1 MDDKKLNGT
10 LNEYVSSTENSREK
24 ILGGV
29 RLEKRA
35 QKSKPSRTAL
45 IVFASALC
53 SILLI
58 FCIAFPI
65 AVYGDIFQSN
75 GDTPNYDAFYHGIG
89 EKEYYSENVQSL
101 DEFSTKYGIT
111 AFIPTRTEAEGDFWY
126 SFKYYYSKKDEEAKY
141 ANIHYYIYDETVID
155 ICLYVLPKNVAR
167 PSTFFNPTILNST
180 TTWRDYTVA
189 YYEQYDDVNGWLDT
203 FALFEDDDYYYYIS
217 THIDPPFTV
226 TEMLDWLY
234 A

>member
-1 MDDKKLNGT
+1 MDDRKLKET

-35 QKSKPSRTAL
+35 QKNKTFRTPL
-45 IVFASALC
+45 IAFASVVC
-53 SILLI
+53 SILLVI
-58 FCIAFPI
+58 CIAVPI
-65 AVYGDIFQSN
+65 AFVNNNLPGSGD
-75 GDTPNYDAFYHGIG
+75 GDSTLYHGVG
-89 EKEYYSENVQSL
+89 EKEYISESVQSL

-126 SFKYYYSKKDEEAKY
+126 SFKYYYSKKDKEAKY
-141 ANIHYYIYDETVID
+141 AEIHYYVYDKTVID

-167 PSTFFNPTILNST
+167 PATFFNPTILNST

-189 YYEQYDDVNGWLDT
+189 YYEQYDDGNGWLDT

>member
-1 MDDKKLNGT
+1 MDDRKLNET

-24 ILGGV
+24 ILGEV
-29 RLEKRA
+29 RLEKRT
-35 QKSKPSRTAL
+35 QKNKTFRTPL
-45 IVFASALC
+45 IAFASALC

-65 AVYGDIFQSN
+65 ALSNDQLVGNSKNDVY
-75 GDTPNYDAFYHGIG
+75 YRGIG
-89 EKEYYSENVQSL
+89 EKEYRSEKVQSL
-101 DEFSTKYGIT
+101 DEFSTVYGFN
-111 AFIPTRTEAEGDFWY
+111 ALIPTRTEAEGDFWY
-126 SFKYYYSKKDEEAKY
+126 SFKCYQSKKYEDAKY
-141 ANIHYYIYDETVID
+141 ADIHYYVYDETVID
-155 ICLYVLPKNVAR
+155 ICLYVLPKNVER
-167 PSTFFNPTILNST
+167 PIIFFNPIILNST

-189 YYEQYDDVNGWLDT
+189 YYEQYDDGNGWLDT

>member
-1 MDDKKLNGT
+1 MDDRKLNET

-29 RLEKRA
+29 RLEKRT
-35 QKSKPSRTAL
+35 QKNKTFRAPL
-45 IVFASALC
+45 IAFASALC

-65 AVYGDIFQSN
+65 AISNDKLVGNSKTDVY
-75 GDTPNYDAFYHGIG
+75 YRGIG
-89 EKEYYSENVQSL
+89 EKEYHSEKVQSL
-101 DEFSTKYGIT
+101 DEFSTVYGFN
-111 AFIPTRTEAEGDFWY
+111 ALIPTRTEAEGDFGY
-126 SFKYYYSKKDEEAKY
+126 SFKCYQSKKYEDAKY
-141 ANIHYYIYDETVID
+141 AEIHYFIYDETVID
-155 ICLYVLPKNVAR
+155 ICLYILPQNVER
-167 PSTFFNPTILNST
+167 PIPFFNPIILNST

-189 YYEQYDDVNGWLDT
+189 YYEQYDDGNGWLDT

>member
-1 MDDKKLNGT
+1 MDDRKLNET

-35 QKSKPSRTAL
+35 QKSKPSRTAM
-45 IVFASALC
+45 IAFVSALC

-65 AVYGDIFQSN
+65 AVYGDILQSN
-75 GDTPNYDAFYHGIG
+75 GDTPYDDTFYNGIG
-89 EKEYYSENVQSL
+89 EKEYYSEKVQSL
-101 DEFSTKYGIT
+101 DEFSTIYGFN
-111 AFIPTRTEAEGDFWY
+111 ALIPTRTEAEGDFWY
-126 SFKYYYSKKDEEAKY
+126 SFKCYQSKKYEDARY
-141 ANIHYYIYDETVID
+141 ADIHYYIYDETVID
-155 ICLYVLPKNVAR
+155 ICLYVLPKNVER
-167 PSTFFNPTILNST
+167 PIIFFNPIILNST

-189 YYEQYDDVNGWLDT
+189 YYEQYDDGNGWLDT
-203 FALFEDDDYYYYIS
+203 FALFEDVDYYYYVS

>member
-1 MDDKKLNGT
+1 MDNRKLNDT

-24 ILGGV
+24 ILGVV

-35 QKSKPSRTAL
+35 QKSKPSRTTKIA
-45 IVFASALC
+45 FASALC

-65 AVYGDIFQSN
+65 AVYGDILQSN
-75 GDTPNYDAFYHGIG
+75 GDTKYDHSLYHGVG
-89 EKEYYSENVQSL
+89 EKEYYSEKVQSL
-101 DEFSTKYGIT
+101 DEFSTVYGFN
-111 AFIPTRTEAEGDFWY
+111 ALIPTRTEAEGDFWY
-126 SFKYYYSKKDEEAKY
+126 SFRCFQSKKYEDAKY
-141 ANIHYYIYDETVID
+141 ADIHYYVYDETVID
-155 ICLYVLPKNVAR
+155 ICLYILPKNVER
-167 PSTFFNPTILNST
+167 PIPFFDPIILNST

-189 YYEQYDDVNGWLDT
+189 YYEQYDDGNGWLDT
-203 FALFEDDDYYYYIS
+203 FALFEDDDYYYYVS

>member
-1 MDDKKLNGT
+1 MDDRKLNET

-35 QKSKPSRTAL
+35 QKNKTFRTPL
-45 IVFASALC
+45 IAFASVVC
-53 SILLI
+53 SILLVI
-58 FCIAFPI
+58 CIAFPI
-65 AVYGDIFQSN
+65 AFVNNNLPGSGD
-75 GDTPNYDAFYHGIG
+75 GDSTLYHGVG
-89 EKEYYSENVQSL
+89 EKEYYNEKVQSL
-101 DEFSTKYGIT
+101 DEFSTVYGFN
-111 AFIPTRTEAEGDFWY
+111 ALIPTRTEAEGNFWY

-141 ANIHYYIYDETVID
+141 AQIHYYVYDETVID

-167 PSTFFNPTILNST
+167 PATFFNPIILNGT

-189 YYEQYDDVNGWLDT
+189 YYEQYDDGNGWLDT
-203 FALFEDDDYYYYIS
+203 FALFEDGDYYYYIS

>member
-1 MDDKKLNGT
+1 MDDRKLNET

-35 QKSKPSRTAL
+35 QKSKPSRTAM
-45 IVFASALC
+45 IVFAGALC

-65 AVYGDIFQSN
+65 AIYGDIFQSN
-75 GDTPNYDAFYHGIG
+75 GDTPNYDTFYHGIG
-89 EKEYYSENVQSL
+89 EKEYYSEKVQSL

-126 SFKYYYSKKDEEAKY
+126 SFKYYYSKKIKKR
-141 ANIHYYIYDETVID
+141 NMRRFIITSMIK
-155 ICLYVLPKNVAR
+155 P
-167 PSTFFNPTILNST
+167 
-180 TTWRDYTVA
+180 
-189 YYEQYDDVNGWLDT
+189 
-203 FALFEDDDYYYYIS
+203 
-217 THIDPPFTV
+217 
-226 TEMLDWLY
+226 
-234 A
+234 

>member
-1 MDDKKLNGT
+1 MDDRKLNET

-35 QKSKPSRTAL
+35 QKNKTFRTPL
-45 IVFASALC
+45 IAFASVVC
-53 SILLI
+53 SILLVI
-58 FCIAFPI
+58 CIAFPI
-65 AVYGDIFQSN
+65 AFVNNNLPGSGD
-75 GDTPNYDAFYHGIG
+75 GDSTLYHGVG
-89 EKEYYSENVQSL
+89 EKEYYSEKVQSL
-101 DEFSTKYGIT
+101 DEFSTVYGFN
-111 AFIPTRTEAEGDFWY
+111 ALIPTRTETEGDFGH
-126 SFKYYYSKKDEEAKY
+126 SFKYYYSKKDKEAKY
-141 ANIHYYIYDETVID
+141 AEIHYCIYDETVID

-167 PSTFFNPTILNST
+167 PATFFNPIILNST

-189 YYEQYDDVNGWLDT
+189 YYEQYDDVNCWLDT
-203 FALFEDDDYYYYIS
+203 FALFEDGDYYYYIS

>member
-1 MDDKKLNGT
+1 MDDRKLNET

-24 ILGGV
+24 ILGEV
-29 RLEKRA
+29 RLEKRT
-35 QKSKPSRTAL
+35 QKNKTFRTPL
-45 IVFASALC
+45 IAFASALC

-65 AVYGDIFQSN
+65 ALSNDQLVGNSKNDVY
-75 GDTPNYDAFYHGIG
+75 YRGIG
-89 EKEYYSENVQSL
+89 EKEYRSEKVQSL
-101 DEFSTKYGIT
+101 NEFSTVYGFN
-111 AFIPTRTEAEGDFWY
+111 ALIPTRTEAEGDFWY
-126 SFKYYYSKKDEEAKY
+126 SFKCYQSKKYEDAKY
-141 ANIHYYIYDETVID
+141 ADIHYYVYDETVID
-155 ICLYVLPKNVAR
+155 ICLYVLPKNVER
-167 PSTFFNPTILNST
+167 PIPFFNPIILNST

-189 YYEQYDDVNGWLDT
+189 YYEQYDDGNGWLDT

>member
-1 MDDKKLNGT
+1 MDNRKLNET

-35 QKSKPSRTAL
+35 QKNNTFRTPIIA
-45 IVFASALC
+45 FASVLC

-65 AVYGDIFQSN
+65 ALSNDRLVGNSKTDVY
-75 GDTPNYDAFYHGIG
+75 YRGIG
-89 EKEYYSENVQSL
+89 EKEYRNEKVQSL
-101 DEFSTKYGIT
+101 DEFSTVYGFT
-111 AFIPTRTEAEGDFWY
+111 ALIPTRTEAEGDFWY
-126 SFKYYYSKKDEEAKY
+126 SFRCFQSKKYEDAKY
-141 ANIHYYIYDETVID
+141 ADIHYYVYDETVID
-155 ICLYVLPKNVAR
+155 ICLYILPKNVER
-167 PSTFFNPTILNST
+167 PIPFFNPIILNST

-189 YYEQYDDVNGWLDT
+189 YYEQYDDGNEWLDT
-203 FALFEDDDYYYYIS
+203 FALFEDDDYYYYVS

>member
-1 MDDKKLNGT
+1 MDDKKLNET

-24 ILGGV
+24 ILGEV

-35 QKSKPSRTAL
+35 QKSKTSRTAM

-75 GDTPNYDAFYHGIG
+75 GDTPNDDTFYHGVG
-89 EKEYYSENVQSL
+89 EKEYYSEKVQSL

-111 AFIPTRTEAEGDFWY
+111 ALIPTRTEAEGNFWY
-126 SFKYYYSKKDEEAKY
+126 SFRCFQSKKYEDAKY
-141 ANIHYYIYDETVID
+141 ADIHYYIYDETVID
-155 ICLYVLPKNVAR
+155 ICLYVLPKNVER
-167 PSTFFNPTILNST
+167 PIHFFDPIILNST

-189 YYEQYDDVNGWLDT
+189 YYEQYDDGNGWLDT
-203 FALFEDDDYYYYIS
+203 FALFEDDDYYYYVS

>member
-1 MDDKKLNGT
+1 MDDKKLNET

-24 ILGGV
+24 ILGVV

-35 QKSKPSRTAL
+35 QKSKPSRTTKIA
-45 IVFASALC
+45 FASALC

-65 AVYGDIFQSN
+65 AVYGDILQSN
-75 GDTPNYDAFYHGIG
+75 GDTKYDHSLYHGVG
-89 EKEYYSENVQSL
+89 EKEYYSEKVQSL
-101 DEFSTKYGIT
+101 DEFSTVYGFT
-111 AFIPTRTEAEGDFWY
+111 ALIPTRTEAEGNFWY
-126 SFKYYYSKKDEEAKY
+126 SFRCFQSKKYEDAKY
-141 ANIHYYIYDETVID
+141 ADIHYYVYDETVID
-155 ICLYVLPKNVAR
+155 ICLYILPKNVER
-167 PSTFFNPTILNST
+167 PIPFFDPIILNST

-189 YYEQYDDVNGWLDT
+189 YYEQYDDGNGWLDT
-203 FALFEDDDYYYYIS
+203 FALFEDDDYYYYVS